1 MVLTQG
7 VGGGTSNIEPA
18 IEKGDF
24 DLYPEYTGTGW
35 NMVLKNE
42 SLYDESM
49 FDSLKESYEKMS
61 A

>member
-1 MVLTQG
+1 MT
-7 VGGGTSNIEPA
+7 
-18 IEKGDF
+18 F
-24 DLYPEYTGTGW
+24 DLSPEYTGTGW

-49 FDSLKESYEKMS
+49 FDSLKESFTKKMS